1 MAERSVQATEPTPES
16 AKIQSLEGLRGVM
29 AWWVVVGHISLT
41 FGWGLPLIDRNA
53 LAVDVFILLSG
64 FVIARL
70 IDRKREHFGR
80 YITRRAFRLFPLYL
94 VALVASTILLPVQQ
108 AAWTSL
114 PFTTTSN
121 IARIALAQ
129 QALANVPAQLGV
141 HLPLIQGV
149 IPQSL
154 LPGAAYTLLGQAWSI
169 SLEWQFYL
177 LAPFFMWAL
186 LARRRWPLVVV
197 VVALLCYSAR
207 FFPGAFLGAKIL
219 HFCIGICCYLAIE
232 RRVDRYLWIGVAS
245 GLSLAVVAV
254 GGNLQVIPLAIWG
267 AVLVSTV
274 ALPLRPVGW
283 LAGLLGSKPAV
294 HFGELSYSI
303 YLVHMI
309 PLYCSIFV
317 LNKLGASRGALQVA
331 VALATLIGAYLIAR
345 VTFVLVE
352 RPGIALGARLVR
364 RPDQIATHPSGE
376 ALSLADSAR

>member
-121 IARIALAQ
+121 TARIALAQ
-129 QALANVPAQLGV
+129 QALSNVPAQLGV

-317 LNKLGASRGALQVA
+317 LNKLGASRVALQVA

-352 RPGIALGARLVR
+352 RPGIAWGARLVR
-364 RPDQIATHPSGE
+364 RSDQIATHPSGE